1 MDRIVE
7 QVVEKFRSRSEIGI
21 RKYNTTLEQNNKDDY
36 FNHLLEELMDACNYI
51 MKLKDIVN
59 SHPNDEELGKFIR
72 KMVKQ

>member
-7 QVVEKFRSRSEIGI
+7 QVMEKFRSRSEIGI
-21 RKYNTTLEQNNKDDY
+21 KKYNTTLEQNNKDDY